1 MNDIE
6 RRALL
11 GAAGI
16 GAVAAFA
23 KAGPLNPPAGSVAPT
38 GRTLDEIYNKIPAV
52 GGSDGRIAVSAA
64 GTIASPGNYVLVNDI
79 DTPPGG
85 NTFTI
90 TANNVTLDLN
100 GFRIGNTLG
109 GYCIVTNGAISNL
122 VIRNGSIVGGIG
134 GIVTDQAGIKGV
146 LLENLRLHGQKSV
159 GISIGGSTSRD
170 CVIRRC
176 EVSECGISSTASDP
190 NWVAIGI
197 VYNGSAARIE
207 DCSVH
212 TLANNGTNPISR
224 GILLNTTNA
233 TGNFVS
239 RCHLG
244 NSGGVAGVG
253 ILFMGPAYYRD
264 NVVTGYST
272 AYSGGTNGGNNFG

>member
-1 MNDIE
+1 MNEIE

-16 GAVAAFA
+16 SAVAALS
-23 KAGPLNPPAGSVAPT
+23 KAGPLNPPAGAVAPS

-52 GGSDGRIAVSAA
+52 GGSDGRIAVT
-64 GTIASPGNYVLVNDI
+64 GPGIIASPGNYVLVNDI

-90 TANNVTLDLN
+90 TASNVTFDLN

-122 VIRNGSIVGGIG
+122 IIRNGSIVGGVG
-134 GIVTDQAGIKGV
+134 GIVTDQVGIKGL
-146 LLENLRLHGQKSV
+146 LLENLRIHGPKSV
-159 GISIGGSTSRD
+159 GISVGGSTSRD

-176 EVSECGISSTASDP
+176 EVSECGVSSTGAEL

-197 VYNGSAARIE
+197 VYNGSAGRIE

-224 GILLNTTNA
+224 GILLNTSNA
-233 TGNFVS
+233 TGNMVA

-253 ILFMGPAYYRD
+253 ILMMGPALYRD

-272 AYSGGTNGGNNFG
+272 AYQGGTNGTGNF